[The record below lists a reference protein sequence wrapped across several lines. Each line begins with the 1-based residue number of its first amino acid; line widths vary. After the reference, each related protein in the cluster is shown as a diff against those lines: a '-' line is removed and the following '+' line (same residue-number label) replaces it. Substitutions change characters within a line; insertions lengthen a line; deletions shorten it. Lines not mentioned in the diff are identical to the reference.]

1 MRYLGIDFGLKR
13 IGLAVTD
20 PGGRLAFPLATLVKK
35 DRAGFFSELL
45 SVLESEKIEAIVVGW
60 PRSLD
65 NRETLRCRQVQNFVR
80 RLQRRTDLPV
90 YFADESLSSEEAA
103 QRLQSAGLSPE
114 RRRALLDQEAAVII
128 LQRHL
133 NA

>member
-20 PGGRLAFPLATLVKK
+20 PAGTMAFPFTTLVKK
-35 DRAGFFSELL
+35 DRTSFFVELL
-45 SVLESEKIEAIVVGW
+45 AVLEQEDIQGIVVGL
-60 PRSLD
+60 PQSLD
-65 NRETLRCRQVQNFVR
+65 GRETLRTRQVINFVR

-90 YFADESLSSEEAA
+90 FLTDESLSSEEAEE
-103 QRLQSAGLSPE
+103 RLRAAGLNPE
-114 RRRALLDQEAAVII
+114 KRKAVLDQEAAVII

-133 NA
+133 NS